1 MLIKKK
7 TKDILMTKQGTWVY
21 MWCMDL
27 SFDVSIHSTHTHI
40 HPVIILWTIINN
52 NNNNRALRIFLLSSD
67 LLWFFFFVNG
77 LTFRLRI
84 FFFFFLL
91 SFNKNIGTVP
101 RNNKVNYIMFY
112 NILYFFLPTVFFL
125 NFNKF
130 KKRFV
135 FFFVAVAIFII
146 IF

>member
-1 MLIKKK
+1 MS
-7 TKDILMTKQGTWVY
+7 
-21 MWCMDL
+21 L
-27 SFDVSIHSTHTHI
+27 STPHT

-135 FFFVAVAIFII
+135 FFFCCRCNFYNNILICILNQLVCIKLGAGRF
-146 IF
+146 FFF